1 MITANQL
8 ARVRTL
14 MHPISIVKKNVTAV
28 MDVDTQEIDTSETEA
43 VLWSGI
49 GMYDDET
56 IKKVPP
62 RVGAEPPTRLP
73 DGQVYMFRDDKDL
86 TPSTT
91 TAIQALGTEGA
102 IMKIYNRLFTII
114 ETHDNGTQSAL
125 LTVDVAAY
133 AV

>member
-1 MITANQL
+1 MITATQL
-8 ARVRTL
+8 AKVRTL
-14 MHPISIVKKNVTAV
+14 MHPISIVKKTVTPTI
-28 MDVDTQEIDTSETEA
+28 DVDTKAITTVEVEA

-62 RVGAEPPTRLP
+62 RVSAEPPTRLP
-73 DGQVYMFRDDKDL
+73 DGQVYMFRDDVDT

-91 TAIQALGTEGA
+91 TAISALGMDGA

-114 ETHDNGTQSAL
+114 ETHDNGTQGAL

-133 AV
+133 AI